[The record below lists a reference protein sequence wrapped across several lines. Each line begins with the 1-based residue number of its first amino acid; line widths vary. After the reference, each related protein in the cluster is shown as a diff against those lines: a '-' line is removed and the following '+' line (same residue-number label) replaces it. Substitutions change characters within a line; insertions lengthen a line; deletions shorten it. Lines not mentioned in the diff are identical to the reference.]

1 MFQNPEIPVNTLSLK
16 INNHV
21 LITNKDGIRAELP

>member
-1 MFQNPEIPVNTLSLK
+1 MFQNPEIPVNTLSLT

-21 LITNKDGIRAELP
+21 LITNKDGKRAELP